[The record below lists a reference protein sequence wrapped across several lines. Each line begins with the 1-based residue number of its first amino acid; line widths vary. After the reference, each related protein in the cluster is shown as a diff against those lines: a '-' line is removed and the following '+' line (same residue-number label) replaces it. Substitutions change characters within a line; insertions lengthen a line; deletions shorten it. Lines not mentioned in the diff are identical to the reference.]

1 MKPEIVVLE
10 DAPALQARAKDEVV
24 RVLGEAVAQRGR
36 ASLAL
41 SGGSTPKGLYR
52 LLAQERGLPWDR
64 VHLFFGDER
73 HVPPDHPESNYRMA
87 RETLFEPLI
96 QAGALPSANVH
107 RVEAERPAA
116 DAADRYQ
123 AALEGFFGAGRPVFD
138 LILLGM
144 GSDGHTAS
152 LFPHTPA
159 LEERSRQVVANPV
172 AKLSTDRITFTYPV
186 LDAAREVLFLV
197 AGAEKAEPAW
207 HVLRSPEAKVA
218 DYPSK
223 GVRPEGRLLYLL
235 DRAAAAQLDPE
246 G

>member
-52 LLAQERGLPWDR
+52 LLAQERGLAWDR

-73 HVPPDHPESNYRMA
+73 HVPPDDADSNYRMA
-87 RETLFEPLI
+87 REALLDPLI
-96 QAGALPSANVH
+96 QAGALPPANVH

-116 DAADRYQ
+116 DAARHYED
-123 AALEGFFGAGRPVFD
+123 ALRRFFGPGLPMFD

-144 GSDGHTAS
+144 GPDGHTAS

-172 AKLSTDRITFTYPV
+172 AKLSTQRITFTYPV

-197 AGAEKAEPAW
+197 AGAEKAQPLWE
-207 HVLRSPEAKVA
+207 VLRSPEAKVA
-218 DYPSK
+218 DFPSK
-223 GVRPEGRLLYLL
+223 GVQPEGRLLFLV
-235 DRAAAAQLDPE
+235 DRAAAAKL